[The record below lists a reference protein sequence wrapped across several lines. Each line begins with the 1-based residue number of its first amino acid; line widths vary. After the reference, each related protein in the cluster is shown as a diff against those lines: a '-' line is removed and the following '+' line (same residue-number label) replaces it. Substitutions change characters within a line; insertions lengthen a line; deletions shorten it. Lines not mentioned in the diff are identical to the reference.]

1 MKAAAQYSKAM
12 GFSVRPMTDVDIPQV
27 ALIERRAF
35 PTQFPTTPFRR
46 ELRNKM
52 ASYLVARRQDDE
64 SRDSESSVTDA
75 GVSPS
80 RPILDSLLEK
90 AKALVAGHGFSDSDE
105 ILAGYLG
112 VWYMVDEAHIVSVAV
127 LDELQ
132 GVGVG
137 ELLLIAAMEQAI
149 VRGSNA
155 VTLEVR
161 PSNLVARNLYKKYG
175 FEEKGVRKG
184 YYVDNREDAI
194 IMSTEPIKTPE
205 FQDHFG
211 GLTRLHTLRWG
222 QAPRAVT

>member
-1 MKAAAQYSKAM
+1 MKAAAQQSEAM

-27 ALIERRAF
+27 ALVEREAF
-35 PTQFPTTPFRR
+35 PTQFPATPFRR

-52 ASYLVARRQDDE
+52 ASYLVARRL
-64 SRDSESSVTDA
+64 DA
-75 GVSPS
+75 GRHEGRPPLADPGASPS
-80 RPILDSLLEK
+80 RPVLDSLLSK
-90 AKALVAGHGFSDSDE
+90 AKALVAGYGFSVGDE
-105 ILAGYLG
+105 ALAGYLA

-127 LDELQ
+127 LEEFQ

-137 ELLLIAAMEQAI
+137 ELLLIAAMEQAMA
-149 VRGSNA
+149 RGSNA

-161 PSNLVARNLYKKYG
+161 PSNLVARNLYQKYG

-194 IMSTEPIKTPE
+194 IMSTVPIRTTE

-222 QAPRAVT
+222 QARRAVT